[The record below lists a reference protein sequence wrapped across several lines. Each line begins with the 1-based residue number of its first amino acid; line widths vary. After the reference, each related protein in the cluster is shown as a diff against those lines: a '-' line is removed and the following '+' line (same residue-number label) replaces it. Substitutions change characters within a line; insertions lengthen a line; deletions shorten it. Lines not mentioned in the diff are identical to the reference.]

1 VFALLG
7 LVGDRKQDLELVK
20 VIDYIITTWQLLLA
34 ILATKAIRRPLEFVA
49 HYSSRVMEEQDDM
62 RRTSAVSLEFDV
74 YMPYNHLQENFDNQ
88 PYSRT
93 EMQRFS
99 IYMDSTKRNTDY
111 IDERVYIDRCPATHK
126 EQLSGLLYLQ
136 ADTLNDHYD
145 DWRICALVEDC
156 GPPCKTPCS
165 GYAIIGFSKVHL
177 YINLFFGQLP
187 PLCTGR
193 QTTVI
198 ESSTEPGSS
207 VGREKYIQNMLRE
220 FRDTRLSNKQVKSS
234 RLAGSSRA

>member
-1 VFALLG
+1 MWIIQEFLLAKDVYLSDKWRKTPFDKLDRAIERFGVSWGDPGLGAHGTMSALSGLRRGQHCLDFENLFTVFGSSSCSLPRDRVFALLG

-20 VIDYIITTWQLLLA
+20 VIDYTTTTWQLLLA
-34 ILATKAIRRPLEFVA
+34 ILATKAIWRPLEFVA

-74 YMPYNHLQENFDNQ
+74 YMRLERYGPYNHLQENFDNQ

-126 EQLSGLLYLQ
+126 EQLSVLLYLQ
-136 ADTLNDHYD
+136 ADTLKDHYGD
-145 DWRICALVEDC
+145 
-156 GPPCKTPCS
+156 
-165 GYAIIGFSKVHL
+165 
-177 YINLFFGQLP
+177 
-187 PLCTGR
+187 
-193 QTTVI
+193 
-198 ESSTEPGSS
+198 
-207 VGREKYIQNMLRE
+207 
-220 FRDTRLSNKQVKSS
+220 
-234 RLAGSSRA
+234 